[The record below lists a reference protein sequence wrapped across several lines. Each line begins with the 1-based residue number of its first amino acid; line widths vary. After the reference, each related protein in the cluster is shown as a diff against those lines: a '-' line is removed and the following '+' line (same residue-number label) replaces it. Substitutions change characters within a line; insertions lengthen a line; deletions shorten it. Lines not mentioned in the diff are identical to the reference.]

1 VTGRWDSPGRLVSW
15 RRRLTPATQ
24 WAPATHTWR
33 GPHSFSWWLLF
44 LVAAR
49 ASRALSRLRCPR
61 SPRKERLGS
70 LLLRTAARAIADAR
84 SQVTGSFVLS
94 GSSRIAR
101 FADARSHVAALGPL
115 RLLKPGLTQ
124 LSGGLHMLQP
134 VQTAKNLCIHRFLTS
149 DEGCATTPCGRQ
161 RAAMDSKRVCALAR
175 WDCPPL
181 LRSIRLADTALDVPG
196 HQVGD
201 SRLVGGRPPSAT
213 RVARVGVFDGEDAW
227 ESARCLSP
235 TGAKSPSA

>member
-1 VTGRWDSPGRLVSW
+1 VRQLAAAAGDGPLGFAGSPGQLETSLNSGYTV
-15 RRRLTPATQ
+15 
-24 WAPATHTWR
+24 
-33 GPHSFSWWLLF
+33 GPCNSYLEGPTLIF

-49 ASRALSRLRCPR
+49 ASRALRRLRRPR

-84 SQVTGSFVLS
+84 SQVSGSFVLS

-161 RAAMDSKRVCALAR
+161 RAAMDSKRVCALA
-175 WDCPPL
+175 L
-181 LRSIRLADTALDVPG
+181 EL
-196 HQVGD
+196 
-201 SRLVGGRPPSAT
+201 SAI
-213 RVARVGVFDGEDAW
+213 A
-227 ESARCLSP
+227 
-235 TGAKSPSA
+235 